1 MILQLSPLS
10 AWRITPFTDWLNTV
24 FAGMD
29 EAVARF
35 AFSLHSGAAGGF
47 FDWFFP
53 AVTLLGKAGIFFIV
67 CGLVALAFRRSR
79 KMGFTILAALL
90 LGLLFTNLA
99 LKNAIAR
106 PRPYVD
112 VLSNFYTWWKEIGSG
127 AEREIYSFPS
137 GHATASFAAATAV
150 FWCCDKRYSWTAYLL
165 AVLVGFSRIY
175 LMVHYASDIIGGALV
190 GFAAGSLAYLLVSY
204 AYRRF
209 TARKAPAPAPETPAA
224 ATTQTE

>member
-1 MILQLSPLS
+1 MTAL
-10 AWRITPFTDWLNTV
+10 TPFAAWLNTV

-35 AFSLHSGAAGGF
+35 AFSLHTGAAGGF
-47 FDWFFP
+47 FDRFFP
-53 AVTLLGKAGIFFIV
+53 AVTLLGKAGIFFIL

-106 PRPYVD
+106 PRPYAD
-112 VLSNFYTWWKEIGSG
+112 ELSIFFTWWKEIGSG

-150 FWCCDKRYSWTAYLL
+150 FWCGNKRYSWTAYLL
-165 AVLVGFSRIY
+165 AVAVGFSRIY
-175 LMVHYASDIIGGALV
+175 LMVHYASDILGGMLV
-190 GFAAGSLAYLLVSY
+190 GFAAGSLAYWIVTA
-204 AYRRF
+204 AYRAVARRRGPAVDPQPSG
-209 TARKAPAPAPETPAA
+209 TAESAA
-224 ATTQTE
+224 ARAE

>member
-1 MILQLSPLS
+1 MTAL
-10 AWRITPFTDWLNTV
+10 TPFAAWLNTV

-35 AFSLHSGAAGGF
+35 AFSLHTGAAGGF
-47 FDWFFP
+47 FDRFFP
-53 AVTLLGKAGIFFIV
+53 AVTLLGKAGIFFIL

-106 PRPYVD
+106 PRPYAD
-112 VLSNFYTWWKEIGSG
+112 ELSIFFTWWKEIGSG

-150 FWCCDKRYSWTAYLL
+150 FWCGNKRYSWTAYLL
-165 AVLVGFSRIY
+165 AVAVGFSRIY
-175 LMVHYASDIIGGALV
+175 LMVHYASDILGGMLV
-190 GFAAGSLAYLLVSY
+190 GFAAGSLAYWIVTA
-204 AYRRF
+204 AYRAVARRRGPVVDPQPSG
-209 TARKAPAPAPETPAA
+209 TAESAA
-224 ATTQTE
+224 ARAE

>member
-1 MILQLSPLS
+1 MTLQLSPF
-10 AWRITPFTDWLNTV
+10 AAWLNTV

-53 AVTLLGKAGIFFIV
+53 AATLLGEAGIFFIV

-79 KMGFTILAALL
+79 KMGFTILLALL
-90 LGLLFTNLA
+90 LGLLFTNLV
-99 LKNAIAR
+99 LKNTIAR
-106 PRPYVD
+106 PRPYAD
-112 VLSNFYTWWKEIGSG
+112 ELSVFYSWWKEIGSG

-165 AVLVGFSRIY
+165 AVLIGFSRIY
-175 LMVHYASDIIGGALV
+175 LVVHYASDIIGGALV
-190 GFAAGSLAYLLVSY
+190 GFVAGSLAYILVTY
-204 AYRRF
+204 GYRRLL
-209 TARKAPAPAPETPAA
+209 ARKVPAPTPETPAEA
-224 ATTQTE
+224 TQTE

>member
-1 MILQLSPLS
+1 MTLQLSPF
-10 AWRITPFTDWLNTV
+10 AAWLNTV

-53 AVTLLGKAGIFFIV
+53 AVTLLGKAGIFFIA
-67 CGLVALAFRRSR
+67 CALVALAFRRSR
-79 KMGFTILAALL
+79 KMGFTILLALL
-90 LGLLFTNLA
+90 LGLLFTNLV
-99 LKNAIAR
+99 LKNTIAR
-106 PRPYVD
+106 PRPYAD
-112 VLSNFYTWWKEIGSG
+112 ELSVFYSWWKGIGSG

-165 AVLVGFSRIY
+165 AMLIGFSRIY
-175 LMVHYASDIIGGALV
+175 LVVHYASDIIGGALV
-190 GFAAGSLAYLLVSY
+190 GFVAGSLAYILVTY
-204 AYRRF
+204 GYRRLL
-209 TARKAPAPAPETPAA
+209 ARKALAPAPKTPAEA
-224 ATTQTE
+224 MQTE

>member
-1 MILQLSPLS
+1 MTAL
-10 AWRITPFTDWLNTV
+10 TPFAAWLNTV

-35 AFSLHSGAAGGF
+35 AFSLHTGAAGGF

-53 AVTLLGKAGIFFIV
+53 AVTLLGKAGIFFIL

-106 PRPYVD
+106 PRPYAD
-112 VLSNFYTWWKEIGSG
+112 ELSIFFTWWKEIGSG

-150 FWCCDKRYSWTAYLL
+150 FWCGNKRYSWTAYLL

-175 LMVHYASDIIGGALV
+175 LMVHYASDILGGMLV
-190 GFAAGSLAYLLVSY
+190 GFAAGSLAYWIVT
-204 AYRRF
+204 AACRAVARR
-209 TARKAPAPAPETPAA
+209 RGPAA
-224 ATTQTE
+224 DPQPAETAESTAVQAD

>member
-1 MILQLSPLS
+1 MTAL
-10 AWRITPFTDWLNTV
+10 TPFAAWLNTI

-35 AFSLHSGAAGGF
+35 AFSLHTGAAGGF

-53 AVTLLGKAGIFFIV
+53 AVTLLGKAGIFFIL

-79 KMGFTILAALL
+79 KMGFTVLTALL

-106 PRPYVD
+106 PRPYAD
-112 VLSNFYTWWKEIGSG
+112 ELSIFFTWWKEIGSG
-127 AEREIYSFPS
+127 VEREIYSFPS

-150 FWCCDKRYSWTAYLL
+150 FWCGNKRYSWTAYLL
-165 AVLVGFSRIY
+165 AALVGFSRIY
-175 LMVHYASDIIGGALV
+175 LMVHYASDILGGMLV
-190 GFAAGSLAYLLVSY
+190 GFAAGSLAYWIVT
-204 AYRRF
+204 AVYRAVARRRGPVADPQPAE
-209 TARKAPAPAPETPAA
+209 TAASTAA
-224 ATTQTE
+224 QTE

>member
-1 MILQLSPLS
+1 MLQL
-10 AWRITPFTDWLNTV
+10 TPFAAWLNTV

-35 AFSLHSGAAGGF
+35 AFSLHTGAAGGF

-53 AVTLLGKAGIFFIV
+53 AVTLLGKAGIFFIL
-67 CGLVALAFRRSR
+67 CGLIALAFRRSR
-79 KMGFTILAALL
+79 RMGFTILAALL

-106 PRPYVD
+106 PRPYAD
-112 VLSNFYTWWKEIGSG
+112 ELSIFFTWWKEIGSG

-150 FWCCDKRYSWTAYLL
+150 FWCWDKRYSWTAYLL

-190 GFAAGSLAYLLVSY
+190 GFAAGSLAYILVRY
-204 AYRRF
+204 GYRRF
-209 TARKAPAPAPETPAA
+209 AARTAAAPAPETP
-224 ATTQTE
+224 TTASVQTK

>member
-1 MILQLSPLS
+1 MALQLSPF
-10 AWRITPFTDWLNTV
+10 AAWLNTV

-53 AVTLLGKAGIFFIV
+53 AATLLGEAGIFFIV

-79 KMGFTILAALL
+79 KMGFTILLALL
-90 LGLLFTNLA
+90 LGLLFTNLV
-99 LKNAIAR
+99 LKNTIAR
-106 PRPYVD
+106 PRPYAD
-112 VLSNFYTWWKEIGSG
+112 ELSVFYSWWKEIGSG

-165 AVLVGFSRIY
+165 AVLIGFSRIY
-175 LMVHYASDIIGGALV
+175 LVVHYASDIIGGALV
-190 GFAAGSLAYLLVSY
+190 GFVAGSLAYILVTY
-204 AYRRF
+204 GYRRLL
-209 TARKAPAPAPETPAA
+209 ARKAPAPLPETPAA
-224 ATTQTE
+224 ATQTE